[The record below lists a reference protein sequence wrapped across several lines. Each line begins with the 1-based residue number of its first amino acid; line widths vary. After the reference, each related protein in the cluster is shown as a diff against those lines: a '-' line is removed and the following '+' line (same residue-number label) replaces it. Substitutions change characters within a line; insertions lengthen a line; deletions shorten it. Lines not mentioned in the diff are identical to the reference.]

1 MTFIAYLNRVHFD
14 FGALEHLPGE
24 LARQGI
30 EHPLLVSDPGVR
42 RAGLVERVLDVMRGT
57 NAPLFDG
64 TPSNPTEDA
73 VIEALDIYREGGCDG
88 VVALGGGSAIDL
100 GKAVALLA
108 SHGGALADYEI
119 QAGGS
124 DRIGPVAPIVALPTT
139 AGTGAEVGRAAA
151 ITFRGGH
158 KSACVSPHL
167 IPAAVI
173 CDPELTMSLPPA
185 MTAATGM
192 DALTHGIETFLSNRE
207 NPPAGAIA
215 LDCVGRASRFIEPAV
230 AAATDGQ
237 SRKGKSGDREARS
250 EMLMAALEGG
260 LALQKGLGA
269 VHAMSH
275 VLEELDLHHGT
286 LNAVLLPAVLRF
298 NESRCGA
305 LYARLREAA
314 GLAAGADLADWIAGL
329 NQRIGLPGGLA
340 EMGVGADAIPRAA
353 AAAAKTHLGATNPR
367 PAAAADY
374 EAMLQESMG

>member
-1 MTFIAYLNRVHFD
+1 VIFINYLSRVHFG
-14 FGALEHLPGE
+14 FGVLDRLAGE
-24 LARQGI
+24 LAAQGI
-30 EHPLLVSDPGVR
+30 GRPLLVSDPGVR
-42 RAGLVERVLDVMRGT
+42 RAGLVDRVLAAMGKPG
-57 NAPLFDG
+57 AQIFDG

-73 VIEALDIYREGGCDG
+73 VLAALEIYRAGDCDG

-108 SHGGALADYEI
+108 SHGGALGDYEI
-119 QAGGS
+119 QAGGGE
-124 DRIGPVAPIVALPTT
+124 RIGPVAPIIALPTT

-192 DALTHGIETFLSNRE
+192 DALTHGIETFVSNRD

-215 LDCVGRASRFIEPAV
+215 LDCVNRASRFIERAV
-230 AAATDGQ
+230 AAATDGE
-237 SRKGKSGDREARS
+237 SGDREARS
-250 EMLMAALEGG
+250 GMLMAALEGG

-275 VLEELDLHHGT
+275 VLEEFDLHHGT

-298 NESRCGA
+298 NQSHCGDE
-305 LYARLREAA
+305 YVRLRQAA
-314 GLAAGADLADWIAGL
+314 GLAEGADLADWIEGL
-329 NQRIGLPGGLA
+329 NARIGLPTGLA
-340 EMGVGADAIPRAA
+340 AMGVSADHFPRVA

-374 EAMLQESMG
+374 QAMLAESMG

>member
-14 FGALEHLPGE
+14 FGALDRLAGE
-24 LARQGI
+24 LAHQGI

-42 RAGLVERVLDVMRGT
+42 RAGLVDKVLAAMPRSDAQV
-57 NAPLFDG
+57 FDG

-73 VIEALDIYREGGCDG
+73 VLAALGLYREGGCDG

-108 SHGGALADYEI
+108 THEGGLAEYEI
-119 QAGGS
+119 QAGGGE
-124 DRIGPVAPIVALPTT
+124 RIGPVAPIIAVPTT

-167 IPAAVI
+167 IPKAVI

-192 DALTHGIETFLSNRE
+192 DALTHGIETFVSNRE

-215 LDCVGRASRFIEPAV
+215 LDCVGRASRFIERAV
-230 AAATDGQ
+230 AAAMEGE
-237 SRKGKSGDREARS
+237 SGDREARS

-298 NESRCGA
+298 NESHCGA
-305 LYARLREAA
+305 QYARLREAA
-314 GLAAGADLADWIAGL
+314 GLAPETDLADWIEGL
-329 NQRIGLPGGLA
+329 NRRLGLPGGLS
-340 EMGVGADAIPRAA
+340 EMGVSADHFPRAA

-374 EAMLQESMG
+374 EAMLADSMD